1 MFKIL
6 VSVRLG
12 QIRLGSARFFFPTAK
27 SPTAKSPTA
36 KNPRAIYFNSPRC
49 NVLPPVTNAREPS
62 TVTTYRAEEALK
74 RTAIASNPWKL
85 ACFLY
90 QK

>member
-36 KNPRAIYFNSPRC
+36 KNPRAIIY
-49 NVLPPVTNAREPS
+49 
-62 TVTTYRAEEALK
+62 TYLHVFSGSAFTQLNYLK
-74 RTAIASNPWKL
+74 R
-85 ACFLY
+85 
-90 QK
+90 